1 MGGCQELWDRFLDA
15 TGHDYRGL
23 WIYGTTLYS
32 VLVVLVVGGLFLF
45 MDVTGYPKFM
55 RKYKIQPG
63 TNDPLTAEQL
73 QKLIKTAF
81 INLVLVG
88 TPTFAMCY
96 SLSAVTN
103 RLPDMRSLPTI
114 GQVAYSIPICVLCS
128 EVAFYYSHRLLHY
141 KFLYRL
147 IHKKHHEW
155 TSPVAVAAVYAHP
168 IEHVF
173 SNVLPLYLGVLLTE
187 AHLVTV
193 WIWATIALFGT
204 LHDHSGYHLPFLGS
218 PELHDFHHLKF
229 NQCYGAI
236 GLLDWL
242 HGTDTQFRRSKA
254 FQRNRRLI
262 GTASARELYP
272 DDETK

>member
-1 MGGCQELWDRFLDA
+1 MELQELWERFLDA
-15 TGHDYRGL
+15 TGHRYHGL
-23 WIYGTTLYS
+23 WIFGTTLYS
-32 VLVVLVVGGLFLF
+32 VLVVAVVGGSFLF

-63 TNDPLTAEQL
+63 TNDPLTGEQL
-73 QKLIKTAF
+73 KKLIKTAF

-88 TPTFAMCY
+88 APTLEMFY
-96 SLSAVTN
+96 SVSAVTN
-103 RLPDMRSLPTI
+103 RVPDMRPLPTLGEI
-114 GQVAYSIPICVLCS
+114 AYTIPICILCS
-128 EVAFYYSHRLLHY
+128 EIAFYYSHRLLHSKYLY
-141 KFLYRL
+141 KL

-173 SNVLPLYLGVLLTE
+173 SNVLPLYLGVLITK

-193 WIWATIALFGT
+193 WIWATFALVGT
-204 LHDHSGYHLPFLGS
+204 LHDHSGYHLPFMGS

-242 HGTDTQFRRSKA
+242 HGTDAQFRRSKA

-272 DDETK
+272 DEDK